1 MKSRFAGL
9 GRLYRGETTF
19 DFIGRRM
26 IGFAVSLVI
35 VVAGAGSL
43 LIQGLELGIDFRG
56 GVAWEVPS
64 NSATGELTD
73 EDARAVLD
81 ANNIEST
88 SAKIQFLTGT
98 ELQIMR
104 VQVGDQTEQT
114 RLAVQKSFAQLAKVP
129 VEEVSVASVSSS
141 WGRSITE
148 KALRA
153 LIVFFI
159 VVSLYISWRLEWKM
173 ALTAIIAMA
182 HDVVISV
189 GVYSLLGF
197 EVTPAT
203 VIAFLTILGFSL
215 YDTVV
220 VFDRVLENSKK
231 FAASRQ
237 SFANIANISTNEVL
251 ARSLNTTLA
260 SALPVVSLLVVGS
273 FILGAKSLEDFAV
286 ALLVGM
292 LAGTYSS
299 IFVAVPLLDIFKQNE
314 PKYKPFK
321 GQIAV
326 GVAMSELMGHG
337 DIARLA
343 VTKSSRSSSSTA
355 TETSSVTNEELIAQ
369 AEQRATSVLT
379 HPPRPRKKRR

>member
-1 MKSRFAGL
+1 MKNRFAGF

-26 IGFAVSLVI
+26 IGFAVSLI
-35 VVAGAGSL
+35 IIVAGAGSL
-43 LIQGLELGIDFRG
+43 LIQGLDLGIDFRG

-64 NSATGELTD
+64 SGPLGQLTD

-104 VQVGDQTEQT
+104 VQVGDQPEQT
-114 RLAVQKSFAQLAKVP
+114 RLAVQKSFAQLVKVP

-153 LIVFFI
+153 LIVFFV

-182 HDVVISV
+182 HDVIISV

-203 VIAFLTILGFSL
+203 VVAFLTILGFSL

-314 PKYKPFK
+314 PKYKPLK

-326 GVAMSELMGHG
+326 GAAMSELMGHG

-343 VTKSSRSSSSTA
+343 VTKSSRSSSSNA
-355 TETSSVTNEELIAQ
+355 TEASSVTNEELIAQ

>member
-1 MKSRFAGL
+1 MKTLIAGL

-26 IGFAVSLVI
+26 IGFAISIIII
-35 VVAGAGSL
+35 VLGAGSL
-43 LIQGLELGIDFRG
+43 LIQSLELGIDFRG
-56 GVAWEVPS
+56 GVAWEVPA
-64 NSATGELTD
+64 NGLT
-73 EDARAVLD
+73 EQDARKVLD
-81 ANNIEST
+81 DNNVESLN
-88 SAKIQFLTGT
+88 AKIQFLTGT
-98 ELQIMR
+98 ELQVMR
-104 VQVGDQTEQT
+104 VQVGDQTQEV
-114 RLAVQKSFAQLAKVP
+114 RLSVQKSFAELAKVE

-153 LIVFFI
+153 LLIFFV

-173 ALTAIIAMA
+173 AAAAIIAMA
-182 HDVVISV
+182 HDVIISV
-189 GVYSLLGF
+189 GVYSLFGF

-203 VIAFLTILGFSL
+203 VVAFLTILGFSL

-220 VFDRVLENSKK
+220 VFDRVQENSKK
-231 FAASRQ
+231 FATSRQ
-237 SFANIANISTNEVL
+237 SFANIANVSTNEVL

-299 IFVAVPLLDIFKQNE
+299 IFVAVPLLDLFKQNE
-314 PKYKPFK
+314 PKYLPFK

-326 GVAMSELMGHG
+326 GAAMSKLMGHG
-337 DIARLA
+337 N
-343 VTKSSRSSSSTA
+343 VSRVL
-355 TETSSVTNEELIAQ
+355 VTNSSKLNSSPVTDEELIAQ
-369 AEQRATSVLT
+369 TAQRATTVLT

>member
-1 MKSRFAGL
+1 MKTLIAGL

-26 IGFAVSLVI
+26 IGFAISIIII
-35 VVAGAGSL
+35 VLGAGSL

-56 GVAWEVPS
+56 GVAWEVPA
-64 NSATGELTD
+64 NGLTD
-73 EDARAVLD
+73 QDARKVLD
-81 ANNIEST
+81 DNNVESLN
-88 SAKIQFLTGT
+88 AKIQFLTGT
-98 ELQIMR
+98 ELQVMR
-104 VQVGDQTEQT
+104 VQVGDQTQEV
-114 RLAVQKSFAQLAKVP
+114 RLSVQKSFAELAKVE

-153 LIVFFI
+153 LLIFFV

-173 ALTAIIAMA
+173 AAAAIIAMA
-182 HDVVISV
+182 HDVIISV
-189 GVYSLLGF
+189 GVYSLFGF

-203 VIAFLTILGFSL
+203 VVAFLTILGFSL

-220 VFDRVLENSKK
+220 VFDRVQENSKK
-231 FAASRQ
+231 FATSRQ
-237 SFANIANISTNEVL
+237 SFANIANVSTNEVL

-299 IFVAVPLLDIFKQNE
+299 IFVAVPLLDLFKQNE
-314 PKYKPFK
+314 PKYQPFK

-326 GVAMSELMGHG
+326 GVAMSKLMGHG
-337 DIARLA
+337 DVSRVL
-343 VTKSSRSSSSTA
+343 VTNSSKLNA
-355 TETSSVTNEELIAQ
+355 SSVTDEELIAQ
-369 AEQRATSVLT
+369 TTQRATTVLT

>member
-1 MKSRFAGL
+1 MKTLIAGL

-19 DFIGRRM
+19 DFIGRRR
-26 IGFAVSLVI
+26 IGFAISIIII
-35 VVAGAGSL
+35 VLGAGSL
-43 LIQGLELGIDFRG
+43 LIQSLELGIDFRG
-56 GVAWEVPS
+56 GVAWEVPA
-64 NSATGELTD
+64 NGLT
-73 EDARAVLD
+73 EQDARKVLD
-81 ANNIEST
+81 DNNVESLN
-88 SAKIQFLTGT
+88 AKIQFLTGT
-98 ELQIMR
+98 ELQVMR
-104 VQVGDQTEQT
+104 VQVGDQTQEV
-114 RLAVQKSFAQLAKVP
+114 RLSVQKSFAELAKVE

-153 LIVFFI
+153 LLIFFV

-173 ALTAIIAMA
+173 AAAAIIAMA
-182 HDVVISV
+182 HDVIISV
-189 GVYSLLGF
+189 GVYSLFGF

-203 VIAFLTILGFSL
+203 VVAFLTILGFSL

-220 VFDRVLENSKK
+220 VFDRVQENSKK
-231 FAASRQ
+231 FATTRQ
-237 SFANIANISTNEVL
+237 SFANIANVSTNEVL

-299 IFVAVPLLDIFKQNE
+299 IFVAVPLLDLFKQNE
-314 PKYKPFK
+314 PKYQPFK

-326 GVAMSELMGHG
+326 GVAMSKLMGHG
-337 DIARLA
+337 NVSRVL
-343 VTKSSRSSSSTA
+343 VTNSSKLNA
-355 TETSSVTNEELIAQ
+355 SSVTDEELIAQ
-369 AEQRATSVLT
+369 TTQRATTVLT

>member
-1 MKSRFAGL
+1 MKNIFGGF

-19 DFIGRRM
+19 DFIGRRVV
-26 IGFAVSLVI
+26 GFAISLVI

-43 LIQGLELGIDFRG
+43 LVQGLDLGIDFRG

-64 NSATGELTD
+64 NTSDGELTD
-73 EDARAVLD
+73 EDARKVLAD
-81 ANNIEST
+81 NNIDST

-104 VQVGDQTEQT
+104 VQVGDQTEQV
-114 RLAVQKSFAQLAKVP
+114 RLGVQKSFADLAKVSID
-129 VEEVSVASVSSS
+129 EVSVASVSSS

-153 LIVFFI
+153 LFAFFI

-189 GVYSLLGF
+189 GIYSLLGF

-220 VFDRVLENSKK
+220 VFDRVLENANK
-231 FAASRQ
+231 FSASRQ

-251 ARSLNTTLA
+251 ARSLNTTVA
-260 SALPVVSLLVVGS
+260 SALPVVSLLIVGS
-273 FILGAKSLEDFAV
+273 FVLGAKSLEEFAV

-292 LAGTYSS
+292 IAGTYSS
-299 IFVAVPLLDIFKQNE
+299 IFVAVPLLDVFKQGE
-314 PKYKPFK
+314 LKYRPFK

-326 GVAMSELMGHG
+326 GAEMAELMGHG
-337 DIARLA
+337 DISRLVVSKSSKSGGA
-343 VTKSSRSSSSTA
+343 VTTESSF
-355 TETSSVTNEELIAQ
+355 TNEQLIAQ
-369 AEQRATSVLT
+369 AAQRATNALT

>member
-1 MKSRFAGL
+1 MKTVFGGL

-19 DFIGRRM
+19 DFIGRRV
-26 IGFAVSLVI
+26 IGFAISLVI

-43 LIQGLELGIDFRG
+43 LIQGLDLGIDFRG

-64 NSATGELTD
+64 DGPAGKLTD
-73 EDARAVLD
+73 NDARKVLED
-81 ANNIEST
+81 NNIDSV
-88 SAKIQFLTGT
+88 SAKIQFLTGSA
-98 ELQIMR
+98 LQVMR
-104 VQVGDQTEQT
+104 VQVGDQTEQV
-114 RLAVQKSFAQLAKVP
+114 RLGVQKSFAELAKVP

-153 LIVFFI
+153 LLVFFVI
-159 VVSLYISWRLEWKM
+159 VSLYISWRLEWKM
-173 ALTAIIAMA
+173 ALTAIIAMV

-220 VFDRVLENSKK
+220 VFDRVLENAKK
-231 FAASRQ
+231 FSASRQ

-260 SALPVVSLLVVGS
+260 SALPVVSLLVIGS
-273 FILGAKSLEDFAV
+273 FVLGAKSLEDFAV

-292 LAGTYSS
+292 IAGTYSS
-299 IFVAVPLLDIFKQNE
+299 IFVAVPLLDVFKQSE
-314 PKYKPFK
+314 PKYRPFK

-326 GVAMSELMGHG
+326 GAAMSELMGHG
-337 DIARLA
+337 DVTRLA
-343 VTKSSRSSSSTA
+343 VSKSSKSGSATTTESSTF
-355 TETSSVTNEELIAQ
+355 SNEELIAQ
-369 AEQRATSVLT
+369 AAQRATNVLT

>member
-1 MKSRFAGL
+1 MKTLIAGL

-26 IGFAVSLVI
+26 IGFAISIVVI
-35 VVAGAGSL
+35 VLGAGSL
-43 LIQGLELGIDFRG
+43 LIQSLELGIDFRG
-56 GVAWEVPS
+56 GVAWEVPA
-64 NSATGELTD
+64 NGLT
-73 EDARAVLD
+73 EQDARKVLD
-81 ANNIEST
+81 DNNVESLN
-88 SAKIQFLTGT
+88 AKIQFLTGT
-98 ELQIMR
+98 ELQVMR
-104 VQVGDQTEQT
+104 VQVGDQTQEV
-114 RLAVQKSFAQLAKVP
+114 RLSVQKSFAELAKVE

-153 LIVFFI
+153 LLIFFV

-173 ALTAIIAMA
+173 AAAAIIAMA
-182 HDVVISV
+182 HDVIISV
-189 GVYSLLGF
+189 GVYSLFGF

-203 VIAFLTILGFSL
+203 VVAFLTILGFSL

-220 VFDRVLENSKK
+220 VFDRVQENSKK
-231 FAASRQ
+231 FATTRQ
-237 SFANIANISTNEVL
+237 SFANIANVSTNEVL

-299 IFVAVPLLDIFKQNE
+299 IFVAVPLLDLFKQNE
-314 PKYKPFK
+314 PKYQPFK

-326 GVAMSELMGHG
+326 GVAMSKLMGHG
-337 DIARLA
+337 DVSRVV
-343 VTKSSRSSSSTA
+343 VTNSSKLNA
-355 TETSSVTNEELIAQ
+355 SSVTDEELIAQ
-369 AEQRATSVLT
+369 TTQRATTVLT

>member
-1 MKSRFAGL
+1 MKTLIAGL

-26 IGFAVSLVI
+26 IGFAISIVI
-35 VVAGAGSL
+35 IVAGAGSL

-56 GVAWEVPS
+56 GVAWEVPA
-64 NSATGELTD
+64 NGLTD
-73 EDARAVLD
+73 QDARKVLD
-81 ANNIEST
+81 DNNVESLN
-88 SAKIQFLTGT
+88 AKIQFLTGT
-98 ELQIMR
+98 ELQVMR
-104 VQVGDQTEQT
+104 VQVGDQTQEV
-114 RLAVQKSFAQLAKVP
+114 RLSVQKSFAELAKVK

-153 LIVFFI
+153 LLIFFVI
-159 VVSLYISWRLEWKM
+159 VSLYISWRLEWKM
-173 ALTAIIAMA
+173 AATAIIAMA
-182 HDVVISV
+182 HDVIISV
-189 GVYSLLGF
+189 GVYSLFGF

-203 VIAFLTILGFSL
+203 VVAFLTILGFSL

-220 VFDRVLENSKK
+220 VFDRVQENSKK
-231 FAASRQ
+231 FATSRQ
-237 SFANIANISTNEVL
+237 SFANIANVSTNEVL

-299 IFVAVPLLDIFKQNE
+299 IFVAVPLLDVFKQNE
-314 PKYKPFK
+314 PKYQPFK

-326 GVAMSELMGHG
+326 GEAMSTLMGHG
-337 DIARLA
+337 DASRVL
-343 VTKSSRSSSSTA
+343 VTNASKVNSPTL
-355 TETSSVTNEELIAQ
+355 TNEELIAQ
-369 AEQRATSVLT
+369 AAQRATTVLT

>member
-64 NSATGELTD
+64 NSAAGELTN

-114 RLAVQKSFAQLAKVP
+114 RLAVQKSFADLAKVP

-314 PKYKPFK
+314 PKYKPLK

-326 GVAMSELMGHG
+326 GAAMSELMGHG

-343 VTKSSRSSSSTA
+343 VTKSSRSSSSVA
-355 TETSSVTNEELIAQ
+355 TETSSVSNAELIAQ

>member
-1 MKSRFAGL
+1 MKNRFAGL

-19 DFIGRRM
+19 DFIGRRT
-26 IGFAVSLVI
+26 IGFAISLLI

-56 GVAWEVPS
+56 GVAWEVPFDGQR
-64 NSATGELTD
+64 GELAD
-73 EDARAVLD
+73 KNARAVLD
-81 ANNIEST
+81 ANNVEST
-88 SAKIQFLTGT
+88 NAKIQFLTGT

-114 RLAVQKSFAQLAKVP
+114 RLAVQKSYAQLANVP
-129 VEEVSVASVSSS
+129 VEDVSVASVSSS

-153 LIVFFI
+153 LIVFFVI
-159 VVSLYISWRLEWKM
+159 VSLYISWRLEWKM

-182 HDVVISV
+182 HDVIISV

-203 VIAFLTILGFSL
+203 VVAFLTILGFSL

-220 VFDRVLENSKK
+220 VFDRVLENAKK

-237 SFANIANISTNEVL
+237 SFSNIANISTNEVL

-273 FILGAKSLEDFAV
+273 FIMGAKSLEDFAV

-292 LAGTYSS
+292 IAGTYSS
-299 IFVAVPLLDIFKQNE
+299 IFVAVPLLDVLKQNE
-314 PKYKPFK
+314 PKYKPLK

-326 GVAMSELMGHG
+326 GAAMSELMGHG
-337 DIARLA
+337 DIKRLA
-343 VTKSSRSSSSTA
+343 VTKSSKSSSSAT
-355 TETSSVTNEELIAQ
+355 TETSLVTNEELIAQ
-369 AEQRATSVLT
+369 AEQRATSLLT

>member
-1 MKSRFAGL
+1 MKTLIAGL

-26 IGFAVSLVI
+26 IGFAISIVI
-35 VVAGAGSL
+35 IVAGAGSL

-56 GVAWEVPS
+56 GVAWEVPA
-64 NSATGELTD
+64 NGLTD
-73 EDARAVLD
+73 QDARKVLD
-81 ANNIEST
+81 DNNVESLN
-88 SAKIQFLTGT
+88 AKIQFLTGT
-98 ELQIMR
+98 ELQVMR
-104 VQVGDQTEQT
+104 VQVGDQTQEV
-114 RLAVQKSFAQLAKVP
+114 RLSVQKSFAELSKVK

-153 LIVFFI
+153 LLIFFVI
-159 VVSLYISWRLEWKM
+159 VSLYISWRLEWKM
-173 ALTAIIAMA
+173 AATAIIAMA
-182 HDVVISV
+182 HDVIISV
-189 GVYSLLGF
+189 GVYSLFGF

-203 VIAFLTILGFSL
+203 VVAFLTILGFSL

-220 VFDRVLENSKK
+220 VFDRVQENSKK
-231 FAASRQ
+231 FATSRQ
-237 SFANIANISTNEVL
+237 SFANIANVSTNEVL

-299 IFVAVPLLDIFKQNE
+299 IFVAVPLLDVFKQNE
-314 PKYKPFK
+314 PKYQPFK

-326 GVAMSELMGHG
+326 GEAMSTLMGHG
-337 DIARLA
+337 DASRVL
-343 VTKSSRSSSSTA
+343 VTNASKVNSPTL
-355 TETSSVTNEELIAQ
+355 TNEELIAQ
-369 AEQRATSVLT
+369 AAQRATTVLT

>member
-1 MKSRFAGL
+1 MKIIKGL

-19 DFIGRRM
+19 NIIGLRV
-26 IGFAVSLVI
+26 IGFAISLVI

-43 LIQGLELGIDFRG
+43 LVKGLDLGIDFRG

-64 NSATGELTD
+64 NGPGGKLTD
-73 EDARAVLD
+73 EDARKVLD
-81 ANNIEST
+81 DNNIESA
-88 SAKIQFLTGT
+88 SAKIQFLTGS

-104 VQVGDQTEQT
+104 VQVGDQTEET
-114 RLAVQKSFAQLAKVP
+114 RFAVQQSFADLAKVE

-148 KALRA
+148 KAIRA
-153 LIVFFI
+153 LLVFFV

-173 ALTAIIAMA
+173 AIAAFVAMV
-182 HDVVISV
+182 HDVLISV
-189 GVYSLLGF
+189 GVYSLFGF

-203 VIAFLTILGFSL
+203 VVAFLTILGYSL

-220 VFDRVLENSKK
+220 VFDRVQENAQK
-231 FAASRQ
+231 FSASRQ
-237 SFANIANISTNEVL
+237 SYANIANVSTNEVL
-251 ARSLNTTLA
+251 ARSLNTTLS

-273 FILGAKSLEDFAV
+273 FMLGAKSLEEFAV

-299 IFVAVPLLDIFKQNE
+299 IFIAVPLLDVLKQNE
-314 PKYKPFK
+314 PKYRPFK

-326 GVAMSELMGHG
+326 GAAMAELMGHG
-337 DIARLA
+337 DMSRLA
-343 VTKSSRSSSSTA
+343 VAKSSKSSSSA
-355 TETSSVTNEELIAQ
+355 TTDSPAITNEELIAQ
-369 AEQRATSVLT
+369 AALRATSVLT

>member
-1 MKSRFAGL
+1 MKIIKGL

-19 DFIGRRM
+19 NIIGLRV
-26 IGFAVSLVI
+26 IGFAISLVI

-43 LIQGLELGIDFRG
+43 LVKGLDLGIDFLG
-56 GVAWEVPS
+56 CVAWEVPS
-64 NSATGELTD
+64 NGPGGKLTD
-73 EDARAVLD
+73 EDARKVLD
-81 ANNIEST
+81 DNNIESA

-104 VQVGDQTEQT
+104 VQVGDQTEET
-114 RLAVQKSFAQLAKVP
+114 RFAVQQSFADLAKVE

-148 KALRA
+148 KAIRA
-153 LIVFFI
+153 LLVFFV

-173 ALTAIIAMA
+173 AIAAFVAMV
-182 HDVVISV
+182 HDVLISV
-189 GVYSLLGF
+189 GVYSLFGF

-203 VIAFLTILGFSL
+203 VVAFLTILGYSL

-220 VFDRVLENSKK
+220 VFDRVQENAQK
-231 FAASRQ
+231 FSASRQ
-237 SFANIANISTNEVL
+237 SYANIANVSTNEVL
-251 ARSLNTTLA
+251 ARSLNTTLS

-273 FILGAKSLEDFAV
+273 FMLGAKSLEEFAV

-299 IFVAVPLLDIFKQNE
+299 IFIAVPLLDVLKQNE
-314 PKYKPFK
+314 PKYRPFK

-326 GVAMSELMGHG
+326 GAAMAELMGHG
-337 DIARLA
+337 DMSRLA
-343 VTKSSRSSSSTA
+343 VAKSSKSSSSA
-355 TETSSVTNEELIAQ
+355 TTDSPAITNEELIAQ
-369 AEQRATSVLT
+369 AALRATSVLT

>member
-1 MKSRFAGL
+1 MKNRFAGF

-19 DFIGRRM
+19 NIIGLRFIGFT
-26 IGFAVSLVI
+26 ISLVI
-35 VVAGAGSL
+35 VLVGAGSL
-43 LIQGLELGIDFRG
+43 LVQGLDLGIDFRG

-64 NSATGELTD
+64 DGPSGKLTD

-81 ANNIEST
+81 ANNVESA

-104 VQVGDQTEQT
+104 VQVGDQQEQT
-114 RLAVQKSFAQLAKVP
+114 RIAVQKSFAQLAKVP

-148 KALRA
+148 KAIRA
-153 LIVFFI
+153 LIVFFV

-173 ALTAIIAMA
+173 AIAAFVAMV
-182 HDVVISV
+182 HDVLVSV
-189 GVYSLLGF
+189 GVYSLFGF

-203 VIAFLTILGFSL
+203 VVAFLTILGYSL

-220 VFDRVLENSKK
+220 VFDRVQENAKK
-231 FAASRQ
+231 FSASRQ
-237 SFANIANISTNEVL
+237 SYANIANVSTNEVL
-251 ARSLNTTLA
+251 ARSLNTTLS
-260 SALPVVSLLVVGS
+260 SALPVISLLVVGS
-273 FILGAKSLEDFAV
+273 FMLGAKSLEEFAV

-299 IFVAVPLLDIFKQNE
+299 IFIAVPLLDVLKQNE

-321 GQIAV
+321 GQIAI
-326 GVAMSELMGHG
+326 GAAMSELMGHG

-343 VTKSSRSSSSTA
+343 VTKSSRSSSSAA

>member
-1 MKSRFAGL
+1 MKTLIAGL

-26 IGFAVSLVI
+26 IGFAISIIII
-35 VVAGAGSL
+35 VLGAGSL

-56 GVAWEVPS
+56 GVAWEVPA
-64 NSATGELTD
+64 NGLTD
-73 EDARAVLD
+73 QDARKVLD
-81 ANNIEST
+81 DNNVESLN
-88 SAKIQFLTGT
+88 AKIQFLTGT
-98 ELQIMR
+98 ELQVMR
-104 VQVGDQTEQT
+104 VQVGDQTQEV
-114 RLAVQKSFAQLAKVP
+114 RLSVQESFAELAKVE

-153 LIVFFI
+153 LLIFFI

-173 ALTAIIAMA
+173 AATAIIAMA
-182 HDVVISV
+182 HDVIISV
-189 GVYSLLGF
+189 GVYSLFGF

-203 VIAFLTILGFSL
+203 VVAFLTILGFSL

-220 VFDRVLENSKK
+220 VFDRVQENSKK
-231 FAASRQ
+231 FATSRQ
-237 SFANIANISTNEVL
+237 SFANIANVSTNEVL

-299 IFVAVPLLDIFKQNE
+299 IFVAVPLLDLFKQNE
-314 PKYKPFK
+314 PKYQPFK

-326 GVAMSELMGHG
+326 GVAMSKLMGHG
-337 DIARLA
+337 DVSRVV
-343 VTKSSRSSSSTA
+343 VTNSSKLNA
-355 TETSSVTNEELIAQ
+355 SSVTDEELIAQ
-369 AEQRATSVLT
+369 TTQRATTVLT

>member
-1 MKSRFAGL
+1 MKTLIAGL

-26 IGFAVSLVI
+26 IGFAISIVI
-35 VVAGAGSL
+35 IVAGAGSL

-56 GVAWEVPS
+56 GVAWEVPA
-64 NSATGELTD
+64 NGLTD
-73 EDARAVLD
+73 QDARKVLD
-81 ANNIEST
+81 DNNVESLN
-88 SAKIQFLTGT
+88 AKIQFLTGT
-98 ELQIMR
+98 ELQVMR
-104 VQVGDQTEQT
+104 VQVGDQTQEV
-114 RLAVQKSFAQLAKVP
+114 RLSVQKSFAELAKVK

-141 WGRSITE
+141 WGRNITE

-153 LIVFFI
+153 LLIFFVI
-159 VVSLYISWRLEWKM
+159 VSLYISWRLEWKM
-173 ALTAIIAMA
+173 AATAIIAMA
-182 HDVVISV
+182 HDVIISV
-189 GVYSLLGF
+189 GVYSLFGF

-203 VIAFLTILGFSL
+203 VVAFLTILGFSL

-220 VFDRVLENSKK
+220 VFDRVQENSKK
-231 FAASRQ
+231 FATSRQ
-237 SFANIANISTNEVL
+237 SFANIANVSTNEVL

-299 IFVAVPLLDIFKQNE
+299 IFVAVPLLDVLKQNE
-314 PKYKPFK
+314 PKYQPFK

-326 GVAMSELMGHG
+326 GEAMSTLMGHG
-337 DIARLA
+337 DASRVL
-343 VTKSSRSSSSTA
+343 VTNASKVNSPTL
-355 TETSSVTNEELIAQ
+355 TNEELIAQ
-369 AEQRATSVLT
+369 AAQRAATVLT

>member
-19 DFIGRRM
+19 DFIGRRV

-64 NSATGELTD
+64 NSSAGELTD

-153 LIVFFI
+153 LVVFFI

-314 PKYKPFK
+314 PKYKPLK

-326 GVAMSELMGHG
+326 GAAMSELMGHG

-343 VTKSSRSSSSTA
+343 VTKSSRSSSSVA
-355 TETSSVTNEELIAQ
+355 TETSSVSNEELIAQ

>member
-1 MKSRFAGL
+1 MKIFNGL

-19 DFIGRRM
+19 DFIGRRV
-26 IGFAVSLVI
+26 IGFAISFVI

-43 LIQGLELGIDFRG
+43 LVQGLELGIDFRG

-64 NSATGELTD
+64 NSAGVKLTD
-73 EDARAVLD
+73 EDARKVLD
-81 ANNIEST
+81 ENNIESA

-104 VQVGDQTEQT
+104 VQVGDQTEQV
-114 RLAVQKSFAQLAKVP
+114 RVAVQKSFADLAKVP

-153 LIVFFI
+153 LLVFFV

-231 FAASRQ
+231 FATSRQ

-260 SALPVVSLLVVGS
+260 SSLPVVSLLVVGS
-273 FILGAKSLEDFAV
+273 FVLGAKSLEDFAV

-292 LAGTYSS
+292 IAGTYSS
-299 IFVAVPLLDIFKQNE
+299 IFIAVPLLDVFKQNE
-314 PKYKPFK
+314 SKYRPFK

-326 GVAMSELMGHG
+326 GAAMAELMGHG
-337 DIARLA
+337 DISRLA
-343 VTKSSRSSSSTA
+343 VAKSSKSSSSA
-355 TETSSVTNEELIAQ
+355 INDSPAIMNEELIAE
-369 AEQRATSVLT
+369 AALRATSVLT

>member
-1 MKSRFAGL
+1 MKIIKGL

-19 DFIGRRM
+19 NIIGLRV
-26 IGFAVSLVI
+26 IGFAISLVI

-43 LIQGLELGIDFRG
+43 LVKGLDLGIDFRG

-64 NSATGELTD
+64 NGPGGKLTD
-73 EDARAVLD
+73 EDARKVLD
-81 ANNIEST
+81 DNNIESA

-104 VQVGDQTEQT
+104 VQVGDQTEET
-114 RLAVQKSFAQLAKVP
+114 RFAVQQSFADLAKVE

-148 KALRA
+148 KAIRA
-153 LIVFFI
+153 LLVFFV

-173 ALTAIIAMA
+173 AIAAFVAMV
-182 HDVVISV
+182 HDVLISV
-189 GVYSLLGF
+189 GVYSLFGF

-203 VIAFLTILGFSL
+203 VVAFLTILGYSL

-220 VFDRVLENSKK
+220 VFDRVQENAQK
-231 FAASRQ
+231 FSASRQ
-237 SFANIANISTNEVL
+237 SYANIANVSTNEVL
-251 ARSLNTTLA
+251 ARSLNTTLS

-273 FILGAKSLEDFAV
+273 FMLGAKSLEEFAV

-299 IFVAVPLLDIFKQNE
+299 IFIAVPLLDVLKQNE
-314 PKYKPFK
+314 PKYRPFK

-326 GVAMSELMGHG
+326 GAAMAELMGHG
-337 DIARLA
+337 DMSRLA
-343 VTKSSRSSSSTA
+343 VAKSSKSSSSA
-355 TETSSVTNEELIAQ
+355 TTDSPAITNEELIAQ
-369 AEQRATSVLT
+369 AALRATSVLT

>member
-1 MKSRFAGL
+1 MKNRFAGF

-19 DFIGRRM
+19 DFIGRRV
-26 IGFAVSLVI
+26 IGFAVSLI
-35 VVAGAGSL
+35 IIVAGAGSL
-43 LIQGLELGIDFRG
+43 LFQGLDLGIDFRG

-64 NSATGELTD
+64 GGPSGELTD

-104 VQVGDQTEQT
+104 VQVGDQPEQT
-114 RLAVQKSFAQLAKVP
+114 RLAVQKSFAQLVKVP

-153 LIVFFI
+153 LIVFFV

-182 HDVVISV
+182 HDVIISV

-203 VIAFLTILGFSL
+203 VVAFLTILGFSL

-314 PKYKPFK
+314 PKYKPLK

-326 GVAMSELMGHG
+326 GAAMSELMGHG

-343 VTKSSRSSSSTA
+343 VTKSSRSSSSNA
-355 TETSSVTNEELIAQ
+355 TEASSVTNEELIAQ